1 MFFGSRMGALVACP
15 QSFNRYTTYTGFE
28 NRYQLISQVEKFE
41 KTRGMAQ
48 VLKMLPVV
56 NLDLNKDQK
65 QILNS
70 TRNLFILGR
79 SGTGKTTTTIL
90 RFFCQE
96 IMYMA
101 MRKQERLLNHYYN
114 MGMQQKYT
122 ATKKAIP
129 RLSSEDVK
137 DTTNVKM
144 VFVTAS
150 PVLTNEVKQYYAS
163 LREQLSAHLLVIEK
177 AEAKKS
183 EEDDGM
189 TGHMTAEGCRTDHL
203 KHMLFDALI

>member
-1 MFFGSRMGALVACP
+1 
-15 QSFNRYTTYTGFE
+15 
-28 NRYQLISQVEKFE
+28 
-41 KTRGMAQ
+41 MAQ

-183 EEDDGM
+183 EEIKEDDSDK
-189 TGHMTAEGCRTDHL
+189 AELIDTTQEKQEKEEHKEKLL
-203 KHMLFDALI
+203 KFLEIREKEIL